1 MSLNK
6 VLNRPMFRK
15 EALKKGVLKTINANT
30 GIMVGQPTGS
40 PTPKVIPGQGV
51 FSPINTQRFGPP
63 KPTRMQ
69 NFMRNPIVRF
79 GKGIANL
86 PAAGGYIAGEKV
98 AQGLGIE
105 DPVGQMV
112 FGLGGSYAG
121 VRALPALASIGFL
134 PSAVIGATAYGL
146 KNRVDAGIAER
157 KRINAMSPEERK
169 AFEIENR
176 NKAFSYMGEGVSDAD
191 LFGKFVPKGPK
202 EFETKKS
209 AAPKEGPGSGRNFEN
224 RAKVLKAEGD
234 ELLQNANEEDVANL
248 TDIQSKSLGNVG
260 PVPPGEEGVTP
271 TVTEKETV
279 KTDTDEKKGKDDLGD
294 DIVGVDNKDLKTA
307 DGEAVTNGLIIRAR
321 EISKELR
328 AGQSSQAKLVF
339 LANLAA
345 GLMSGTTS
353 RRGIGGAMEVF
364 GRALGPAVNNYATL
378 KLKENELENNF
389 MQSALEIASDE
400 IERKNQVYDPPE
412 GTAGVVQILQNGRPV
427 NLTGIRLKD
436 GTVRAAI
443 PGQTE
448 NGRNVYTTL
457 APGSYVRFES
467 SDKLAKPQID
477 LLRELDAK
485 YRAYA
490 LGQKTIKI
498 LEDFQARGE
507 TGAGPIGRFN
517 LFKQRFGSAFKDVL
531 GRDIYDDMESAQRR
545 LEKEKNK
552 AISDLMVSED
562 ISREKAEKLLQS
574 QLGDAADQD
583 RIMKLIKDATGEED
597 KQKLSQLAINETVM
611 VYALANSLKSK
622 DRLTEKDIKMAKQ
635 LVNIFPLLR
644 GQADVIRDLR
654 SVNNTILG
662 DIDSLQ
668 SNWVNGLLGETAT
681 INLYRRQYGFAE
693 GTDND
698 LPPELAD
705 IYQGK
710 TDEDIAGSITLN

>member
-15 EALKKGVLKTINANT
+15 EALRKGVLKTINANT
-30 GIMVGQPTGS
+30 GIMVGQPTTPP
-40 PTPKVIPGQGV
+40 PTPAVVPGQGV
-51 FSPINTQRFGPP
+51 YSRVNTQRFGPP

-69 NFMRNPIVRF
+69 NLARNPFVRTMF
-79 GKGIANL
+79 NI
-86 PAAGGYIAGEKV
+86 PFAGGYYGGEKI
-98 AQGLGIE
+98 AEGLGIKN
-105 DPVGQMV
+105 PLLQMP
-112 FGLGGSYAG
+112 FGMAGGYAATK
-121 VRALPALASIGFL
+121 ALPTLAAA
-134 PSAVIGATAYGL
+134 P
-146 KNRVDAGIAER
+146 AGISAALMAGPAYLMFAGGKEKER
-157 KRINAMSPEERK
+157 IAKMSPEEREAHFRK
-169 AFEIENR
+169 SQQFGS
-176 NKAFSYMGEGVSDAD
+176 SYLDDEQFNQQ
-191 LFGKFVPKGPK
+191 FGKFVPKPP
-202 EFETKKS
+202 EPIETKKS
-209 AAPKEGPGSGRNFEN
+209 AAPKDGPGSGRDFFQN
-224 RAKVLKAEGD
+224 RAKELKAEGD

-248 TDIQSKSLGNVG
+248 SDIQSKSLGNIG
-260 PVPPGEEGVTP
+260 PVPPGEEPVTP

-279 KTDTDEKKGKDDLGD
+279 KTDTDEKKGKGKDDLGD
-294 DIVGVDNKDLKTA
+294 DIVGVDNKDFKTA
-307 DGEAVTNGLIIRAR
+307 DGEAVTNGLINRAR
-321 EISKELR
+321 EISKQLR
-328 AGQSSQAKLVF
+328 AGQSSQANLVF
-339 LANLAA
+339 LANLAS
-345 GLMSGTTS
+345 GLLSGTTT
-353 RRGIGGAMEVF
+353 RRGVGGAMEVF
-364 GRALGPAVNNYATL
+364 GRALGPAVNNYVTL

-400 IERKNQVYDPPE
+400 IERKNQVYEAPE
-412 GTAGVVQILQNGRPV
+412 GTPGVVQILQNGRPV
-427 NLTGIRLKD
+427 NLTALRLKD

-443 PGQTE
+443 PGETDG
-448 NGRNVYTTL
+448 GRNVYTTL
-457 APGSYVRFES
+457 APGSYVRFAS
-467 SDKLAKPQID
+467 SDKLAKPQAD

-490 LGQKTIKI
+490 LGQKTIGI

-574 QLGDAADQD
+574 QLGDAADQNK
-583 RIMKLIKDATGEED
+583 IMKLIKDATGEED

-668 SNWVNGLLGETAT
+668 SNWVNGLLGETST
-681 INLYRRQYGFAE
+681 INIYRRQYGFKE
-693 GTDND
+693 GGDNQ

-705 IYQGK
+705 IYQNK
-710 TDEDIAGSITLN
+710 SNADIAGSVTLD

>member
-15 EALKKGVLKTINANT
+15 EALRKGVLKTINANT
-30 GIMVGQPTGS
+30 GIMVGQPTTGAPVPAIRKP
-40 PTPKVIPGQGV
+40 PTFMERMSVSGPARMGRNLIRQGVQIPGVLGYY
-51 FSPINTQRFGPP
+51 
-63 KPTRMQ
+63 
-69 NFMRNPIVRF
+69 
-79 GKGIANL
+79 
-86 PAAGGYIAGEKV
+86 AGDKV

-105 DPVGQMV
+105 SPVGRTA
-112 FGLGGSYAG
+112 FGLGGGIAAT
-121 VRALPALASIGFL
+121 RALPALAGIGIM
-134 PSAVIGATAYGL
+134 PSLVGLGAIAGVQ
-146 KNRVDAGIAER
+146 NRVKAGIELR
-157 KRINAMSPEERK
+157 KKINAMSPEERK
-169 AFEIENR
+169 AFEIEQR
-176 NKAFSYMGEGVSDAD
+176 NSAFDYMNVSDEE

-209 AAPKEGPGSGRNFEN
+209 AAPKTGPGSGRDFFQN
-224 RAKVLKAEGD
+224 RAKELKAEGD
-234 ELLQNANEEDVANL
+234 ELLQNANADDVASL
-248 TDIQSKSLGNVG
+248 ADIQSKSLGNIG

-279 KTDTDEKKGKDDLGD
+279 PTDTEKGKGKDDLSD
-294 DIVGVDNKDLKTA
+294 DITGVDNKEFKTP
-307 DGEAVTNGLIIRAR
+307 DGEDITNNLISRAR
-321 EISKELR
+321 EITKEMR
-328 AGQSSQAKLVF
+328 AGQSSQAKLVL
-339 LANLAA
+339 LANLAS

-353 RRGIGGAMEVF
+353 RRGIGGAIEVF

-400 IERKNQVYDPPE
+400 IDRKNQVYESPE
-412 GTAGVVQILQNGRPV
+412 GTPGVVQILQNGRAV
-427 NLTGIRLKD
+427 NLTALRLKD

-443 PGQTE
+443 PGASE

-457 APGSYVRFES
+457 TPGSYVRFAS
-467 SDKLAKPQID
+467 SDKLAKPQVD

-490 LGQKTIKI
+490 LGQKTIRI
-498 LEDFQARGE
+498 IEDFKAEGK

-531 GRDIYDDMESAQRR
+531 GRDVYDDMESAQRR

-562 ISREKAEKLLQS
+562 LSREKAEELLQS
-574 QLGDAADQD
+574 QLGGAADQSK
-583 RIMKLIKDATGEED
+583 IMKLIKDATGEED

-644 GQADVIRDLR
+644 GQDDVIRDLR

-668 SNWVNGLLGETAT
+668 SNWTNSLLGETAT

-693 GTDND
+693 ATDNN

-710 TDEDIAGSITLN
+710 TDKDLAGSITLN

>member
-6 VLNRPMFRK
+6 ILNRPLFRK
-15 EALKKGVLKTINANT
+15 EALRKGALKTINANT
-30 GIMVGQPTGS
+30 GIMVGSPYTPP
-40 PTPKVIPGQGV
+40 PTPAVVPGQGV
-51 FSPINTQRFGPP
+51 YSRVNTQRFGPP

-69 NFMRNPIVRF
+69 NLMRNPIVRF
-79 GKGIANL
+79 GKSIFNI
-86 PAAGGYIAGEKV
+86 PAAGGYIAGDKV
-98 AQGLGIE
+98 GQALGIGE
-105 DPVGQMV
+105 LGRIP
-112 FGLGGSYAG
+112 FGLAGGYAATKALPTLAAAPAGISAALLAGPAYLMYAG
-121 VRALPALASIGFL
+121 GKEKER
-134 PSAVIGATAYGL
+134 
-146 KNRVDAGIAER
+146 IA
-157 KRINAMSPEERK
+157 KMSPKEREAHRRK
-169 AFEIENR
+169 SMQFGT
-176 NKAFSYMGEGVSDAD
+176 SYLDDEQFNQQ
-191 LFGKFVPKGPK
+191 FGKFVPKPP
-202 EFETKKS
+202 EPIETKKS
-209 AAPKEGPGSGRNFEN
+209 AAPKDGPGSGRDFFQN
-224 RAKVLKAEGD
+224 RAKELKAEGD

-248 TDIQSKSLGNVG
+248 SDIQSKSLGNIG
-260 PVPPGEEGVTP
+260 PVPPGEEPVTP

-279 KTDTDEKKGKDDLGD
+279 KTDTDEKKGKGKDDLGD
-294 DIVGVDNKDLKTA
+294 DIVGVDNKDFKTA
-307 DGEAVTNGLIIRAR
+307 DGEAVTNGLINRAR
-321 EISKELR
+321 EISKQLR
-328 AGQSSQAKLVF
+328 AGQSSQANLVF
-339 LANLAA
+339 LANLAS
-345 GLMSGTTS
+345 GLLSGTTT
-353 RRGIGGAMEVF
+353 RRGVGGAMEVF
-364 GRALGPAVNNYATL
+364 GRALGPAVNNYVTL

-400 IERKNQVYDPPE
+400 IERKNQVYEAPE
-412 GTAGVVQILQNGRPV
+412 GTPGVVQILQNGRPV
-427 NLTGIRLKD
+427 NLTALRLKD

-443 PGQTE
+443 PGETDR
-448 NGRNVYTTL
+448 GRNVYTTL
-457 APGSYVRFES
+457 APGSYVRFAS
-467 SDKLAKPQID
+467 SDKLAKPQAD

-490 LGQKTIKI
+490 LGQKTIGI

-574 QLGDAADQD
+574 QLGDAADQNK
-583 RIMKLIKDATGEED
+583 IMKLIKDATGEED

-668 SNWVNGLLGETAT
+668 SNWVNGLLGETST
-681 INLYRRQYGFAE
+681 INIYRRQYGFKE
-693 GTDND
+693 GGDNQ

-705 IYQGK
+705 IYQNK
-710 TDEDIAGSITLN
+710 SDADIAGSVTLD

>member
-15 EALKKGVLKTINANT
+15 EALRKGVLKTINANT
-30 GIMVGQPTGS
+30 GIMVGQPTTGAPVPAIRKP
-40 PTPKVIPGQGV
+40 PTFMERMSVSGPARMGRNLIRTGVQIPGVLGYY
-51 FSPINTQRFGPP
+51 
-63 KPTRMQ
+63 
-69 NFMRNPIVRF
+69 
-79 GKGIANL
+79 
-86 PAAGGYIAGEKV
+86 AGDKV

-105 DPVGQMV
+105 SPVGRTA
-112 FGLGGSYAG
+112 FGLGGGIAAT
-121 VRALPALASIGFL
+121 RALPALAGIGIM
-134 PSAVIGATAYGL
+134 PSLVGLGAIAGVQ
-146 KNRVDAGIAER
+146 NRVKAGIELR
-157 KRINAMSPEERK
+157 KKINAMSPEERK
-169 AFEIENR
+169 AFEIEQR
-176 NKAFSYMGEGVSDAD
+176 NSAFDYMNVSDEE

-209 AAPKEGPGSGRNFEN
+209 AAPKTGPGSGRDFFQN
-224 RAKVLKAEGD
+224 RAKELKAEGD
-234 ELLQNANEEDVANL
+234 ELLQNANADDVASL
-248 TDIQSKSLGNVG
+248 ADIQSKSLGNIG

-279 KTDTDEKKGKDDLGD
+279 PTDTEKGKGKDDLSD
-294 DIVGVDNKDLKTA
+294 DITGVDNKEFKTP
-307 DGEAVTNGLIIRAR
+307 DGEDITNNLIGRAR
-321 EISKELR
+321 EITKEMR
-328 AGQSSQAKLVF
+328 AGQSSQAKLVL
-339 LANLAA
+339 LANLAS

-353 RRGIGGAMEVF
+353 RRGIGGAIEVF

-400 IERKNQVYDPPE
+400 IDRKNQVYESPE
-412 GTAGVVQILQNGRPV
+412 GTPGVVQILQNGRAV
-427 NLTGIRLKD
+427 NLTALRLKD

-443 PGQTE
+443 PGASE

-457 APGSYVRFES
+457 TPGSYVRFAS
-467 SDKLAKPQID
+467 SDKLAKPQVD

-490 LGQKTIKI
+490 LGQKTIRI
-498 LEDFQARGE
+498 IEDFKAEGK

-531 GRDIYDDMESAQRR
+531 GRDVYDDMESAQRR

-562 ISREKAEKLLQS
+562 LSREKAEELLQS
-574 QLGDAADQD
+574 QLGGAADQSK
-583 RIMKLIKDATGEED
+583 IMKLIKDATGEED

-644 GQADVIRDLR
+644 GQDDVIRDLR

-668 SNWVNGLLGETAT
+668 SNWTNSLLGETAT

-693 GTDND
+693 ATDNN

-710 TDEDIAGSITLN
+710 TDKDLAGSITLN

>member
-1 MSLNK
+1 
-6 VLNRPMFRK
+6 MFRK
-15 EALKKGVLKTINANT
+15 EALRKGVLKTINANT
-30 GIMVGQPTGS
+30 GIMVGQPTTGAPVPAIRKP
-40 PTPKVIPGQGV
+40 PTFMERMSVSGPARMGRNLIRTGVQIPGVLGYY
-51 FSPINTQRFGPP
+51 
-63 KPTRMQ
+63 
-69 NFMRNPIVRF
+69 
-79 GKGIANL
+79 
-86 PAAGGYIAGEKV
+86 AGDKV

-105 DPVGQMV
+105 SPVGRTA
-112 FGLGGSYAG
+112 FGLGGGIAAT
-121 VRALPALASIGFL
+121 RALPALAGIGIM
-134 PSAVIGATAYGL
+134 PSLVGLGAIAGVQ
-146 KNRVDAGIAER
+146 NRVKAGIELR
-157 KRINAMSPEERK
+157 KKINAMSPEERK
-169 AFEIENR
+169 AFEIEQR
-176 NKAFSYMGEGVSDAD
+176 NSAFDYMNVSDEE

-209 AAPKEGPGSGRNFEN
+209 AAPKTGPGSGRDFFQN
-224 RAKVLKAEGD
+224 RAKELKAEGD
-234 ELLQNANEEDVANL
+234 ELLQNANADDVASL
-248 TDIQSKSLGNVG
+248 ADIQSKSLGNIG

-279 KTDTDEKKGKDDLGD
+279 PTDTEKGKGKDDLSD
-294 DIVGVDNKDLKTA
+294 DITGVDNKEFKTP
-307 DGEAVTNGLIIRAR
+307 DGEDITNNLIGRAR
-321 EISKELR
+321 EITKEMR
-328 AGQSSQAKLVF
+328 AGQSSQAKLVL
-339 LANLAA
+339 LANLAS

-353 RRGIGGAMEVF
+353 RRGIGGAIEVF

-400 IERKNQVYDPPE
+400 IDRKNQVYESPE
-412 GTAGVVQILQNGRPV
+412 GTPGVVQILQNGRAV
-427 NLTGIRLKD
+427 NLTALRLKD

-443 PGQTE
+443 PGASE

-457 APGSYVRFES
+457 TPGSYVRFAS
-467 SDKLAKPQID
+467 SDKLAKPQVD

-490 LGQKTIKI
+490 LGQKTIRI
-498 LEDFQARGE
+498 IEDFKAEGK

-531 GRDIYDDMESAQRR
+531 GRDVYDDMESAQRR

-562 ISREKAEKLLQS
+562 LSREKAEELLQS
-574 QLGDAADQD
+574 QLGGAADQSK
-583 RIMKLIKDATGEED
+583 IMKLIKDATGEED

-644 GQADVIRDLR
+644 GQDDVIRDLR

-668 SNWVNGLLGETAT
+668 SNWTNSLLGETAT

-693 GTDND
+693 ATDNN

-710 TDEDIAGSITLN
+710 TDKDLAGSITLN

>member
-353 RRGIGGAMEVF
+353 RRGIGGAVEVF

-400 IERKNQVYDPPE
+400 IDRKNQVYESPE
-412 GTAGVVQILQNGRPV
+412 GTPGVVQVLQNGRAV
-427 NLTGIRLKD
+427 NLTAIRLKD

-443 PGQTE
+443 PGASE

-457 APGSYVRFES
+457 TPGSYVRFAA
-467 SDKLAKPQID
+467 SDKLAKPQVD

-490 LGQKTIKI
+490 LGQKTIRI
-498 LEDFQARGE
+498 IEDFKAEGK

-531 GRDIYDDMESAQRR
+531 GRDVYDDMESAQRR

-552 AISDLMVSED
+552 AISDLMTSEGLD
-562 ISREKAEKLLQS
+562 REGAEKLLQS
-574 QLGDAADQD
+574 QLGGAADQSK
-583 RIMKLIKDATGEED
+583 IMKLIKDATGEED

-644 GQADVIRDLR
+644 GQDDVIRDLR

-668 SNWVNGLLGETAT
+668 SNWTNSLLGETAT

-693 GTDND
+693 ATDNN

-710 TDEDIAGSITLN
+710 TNEDLAESITLD

>member
-15 EALKKGVLKTINANT
+15 EALRRGVLKTINANT
-30 GIMVGQPTGS
+30 GVMVGQPYTGAPVPALRKP
-40 PTPKVIPGQGV
+40 PTFMERMSVSGPSKFAKGIFSIPGIGGYYAGDKVGQALGIESEV
-51 FSPINTQRFGPP
+51 GRMPFG
-63 KPTRMQ
+63 
-69 NFMRNPIVRF
+69 
-79 GKGIANL
+79 L
-86 PAAGGYIAGEKV
+86 AGGYLATK
-98 AQGLGIE
+98 A
-105 DPVGQMV
+105 M
-112 FGLGGSYAG
+112 
-121 VRALPALASIGFL
+121 PALASAPAL
-134 PSAVIGATAYGL
+134 TSAALLAGPAYLGY
-146 KNRVDAGIAER
+146 AGKKEYD
-157 KRINAMSPEERK
+157 RIQKMSPKERASHMAK
-169 AFEIENR
+169 AQQF
-176 NKAFSYMGEGVSDAD
+176 GLEGYLTDED
-191 LFGKFVPKGPK
+191 FNTQFGKVRPKTIEEKVATDRKIIKGK
-202 EFETKKS
+202 
-209 AAPKEGPGSGRNFEN
+209 PGSGRPSFNQSKTL
-224 RAKVLKAEGD
+224 RAEGD

-248 TDIQSKSLGNVG
+248 NEIQSKSLGNIG
-260 PVPPGEEGVTP
+260 PVPPGEEGATP

-279 KTDTDEKKGKDDLGD
+279 TTDTEKGKGKDDLSD
-294 DIVGVDNKDLKTA
+294 AITGVDNKDFKTP
-307 DGEAVTNGLIIRAR
+307 DGEDITNNLIGRAR

-328 AGQSSQAKLVF
+328 AGQSSQASLVF
-339 LANLAA
+339 LANLAS
-345 GLMSGTTS
+345 GLLSGTTT
-353 RRGIGGAMEVF
+353 RRGLGGALEVF

-412 GTAGVVQILQNGRPV
+412 GTAGVVQILQNGSPV
-427 NLTGIRLKD
+427 NLTAIRLKD

-498 LEDFQARGE
+498 LEDFRAEGK

-531 GRDIYDDMESAQRR
+531 GRDVYDDMESAQRR

-562 ISREKAEKLLQS
+562 LSREKAEELLQS
-574 QLGDAADQD
+574 QLGGAADQSK
-583 RIMKLIKDATGEED
+583 IMKLIKDATGEED

>member
-15 EALKKGVLKTINANT
+15 EALRKGVLKTINANT
-30 GIMVGQPTGS
+30 GIMVGQPTTGAPVPAIRKP
-40 PTPKVIPGQGV
+40 PTFMERMSVSGPARMGRNLIRTGVQIPGVLGYY
-51 FSPINTQRFGPP
+51 
-63 KPTRMQ
+63 
-69 NFMRNPIVRF
+69 
-79 GKGIANL
+79 
-86 PAAGGYIAGEKV
+86 AGDKV

-105 DPVGQMV
+105 SPVGRTA
-112 FGLGGSYAG
+112 FGLGGGIAAT
-121 VRALPALASIGFL
+121 RALPALAGIGIM
-134 PSAVIGATAYGL
+134 PSLVGLGAIAGVQ
-146 KNRVDAGIAER
+146 NRVKAGIELR
-157 KRINAMSPEERK
+157 KKINAMSPEERK
-169 AFEIENR
+169 AFEIEQR
-176 NKAFSYMGEGVSDAD
+176 NSAFDYMNVSDEE

-209 AAPKEGPGSGRNFEN
+209 AAPKTGPGSGRDFFQN
-224 RAKVLKAEGD
+224 RAKELKAEGD
-234 ELLQNANEEDVANL
+234 ELLQNANADDVASL
-248 TDIQSKSLGNVG
+248 ADIQSKSLGNIG

-279 KTDTDEKKGKDDLGD
+279 PTDTEKGKGKDDLSD
-294 DIVGVDNKDLKTA
+294 DITGVDNKDFKTP
-307 DGEAVTNGLIIRAR
+307 DGEDITNNLIGRAR
-321 EISKELR
+321 EITKEMR
-328 AGQSSQAKLVF
+328 AGQSSQAKLVL
-339 LANLAA
+339 LANLAS

-400 IERKNQVYDPPE
+400 IDRKNQVYESPE
-412 GTAGVVQILQNGRPV
+412 GTPGVVQILQNGRAV
-427 NLTGIRLKD
+427 NLTALRLKD

-443 PGQTE
+443 PGASE

-457 APGSYVRFES
+457 TPGSYVRFAS
-467 SDKLAKPQID
+467 SDKLAKPQVD

-490 LGQKTIKI
+490 LGQKTIRI
-498 LEDFQARGE
+498 IEDFKAEGK

-531 GRDIYDDMESAQRR
+531 GRDVYDDMESAQRR

-562 ISREKAEKLLQS
+562 LSREKAEELLQS
-574 QLGDAADQD
+574 QLGGAADQSK
-583 RIMKLIKDATGEED
+583 IMKLIKDATGEED

-644 GQADVIRDLR
+644 GQDDVIRDLR

-668 SNWVNGLLGETAT
+668 SNWTNSLLGETAT

-693 GTDND
+693 ATDNN

-710 TDEDIAGSITLN
+710 TDKDLAGSITLN

>member
-1 MSLNK
+1 
-6 VLNRPMFRK
+6 MFRK
-15 EALKKGVLKTINANT
+15 EALRKGVLKTINANT
-30 GIMVGQPTGS
+30 GIMVGQPTTGAPVPAIRKP
-40 PTPKVIPGQGV
+40 PTFMERMSVSGPARMGRNLIRQGVQIPGVLGYY
-51 FSPINTQRFGPP
+51 
-63 KPTRMQ
+63 
-69 NFMRNPIVRF
+69 
-79 GKGIANL
+79 
-86 PAAGGYIAGEKV
+86 AGDKV

-105 DPVGQMV
+105 SPVGRTA
-112 FGLGGSYAG
+112 FGLGGGIAAT
-121 VRALPALASIGFL
+121 RALPALAGIGIM
-134 PSAVIGATAYGL
+134 PSLVGLGAIAGVQ
-146 KNRVDAGIAER
+146 NRVKAGIELR
-157 KRINAMSPEERK
+157 KKINAMSPEERK
-169 AFEIENR
+169 AFEIEQR
-176 NKAFSYMGEGVSDAD
+176 NSAFDYMNVSDEE

-209 AAPKEGPGSGRNFEN
+209 AAPKTGPGSGRDFFQN
-224 RAKVLKAEGD
+224 RAKELKAEGD
-234 ELLQNANEEDVANL
+234 ELLQNANADDVASL
-248 TDIQSKSLGNVG
+248 ADIQSKSLGNIG

-279 KTDTDEKKGKDDLGD
+279 PTDTEKGKGKDDLSD
-294 DIVGVDNKDLKTA
+294 DITGVDNKEFKTP
-307 DGEAVTNGLIIRAR
+307 DGEDITNNLISRAR
-321 EISKELR
+321 EITKEMR
-328 AGQSSQAKLVF
+328 AGQSSQAKLVL
-339 LANLAA
+339 LANLAS

-353 RRGIGGAMEVF
+353 RRGIGGAIEVF

-400 IERKNQVYDPPE
+400 IDRKNQVYESPE
-412 GTAGVVQILQNGRPV
+412 GTPGVVQILQNGRAV
-427 NLTGIRLKD
+427 NLTALRLKD

-443 PGQTE
+443 PGASE

-457 APGSYVRFES
+457 TPGSYVRFAS
-467 SDKLAKPQID
+467 SDKLAKPQVD

-490 LGQKTIKI
+490 LGQKTIRI
-498 LEDFQARGE
+498 IEDFKAEGK

-531 GRDIYDDMESAQRR
+531 GRDVYDDMESAQRR

-562 ISREKAEKLLQS
+562 LSREKAEELLQS
-574 QLGDAADQD
+574 QLGGAADQSK
-583 RIMKLIKDATGEED
+583 IMKLIKDATGEED

-644 GQADVIRDLR
+644 GQDDVIRDLR

-668 SNWVNGLLGETAT
+668 SNWTNSLLGETAT

-693 GTDND
+693 ATDNN

-710 TDEDIAGSITLN
+710 TDKDLAGSITLN

>member
-15 EALKKGVLKTINANT
+15 EALRRGVLKTINANT
-30 GIMVGQPTGS
+30 GVMVGQPYTGAPVPALRKP
-40 PTPKVIPGQGV
+40 PTFMERMSVSGPSKFAKGIFSIPGIGGYYAGDKVGQALGIESEV
-51 FSPINTQRFGPP
+51 GRMPFG
-63 KPTRMQ
+63 
-69 NFMRNPIVRF
+69 
-79 GKGIANL
+79 L
-86 PAAGGYIAGEKV
+86 AGGYLATK
-98 AQGLGIE
+98 A
-105 DPVGQMV
+105 M
-112 FGLGGSYAG
+112 
-121 VRALPALASIGFL
+121 PALASAPAL
-134 PSAVIGATAYGL
+134 TSAALLAGPAYLGY
-146 KNRVDAGIAER
+146 AGKKEYD
-157 KRINAMSPEERK
+157 RIQKMSPKERASHMAK
-169 AFEIENR
+169 AQQF
-176 NKAFSYMGEGVSDAD
+176 GLEGYLTDED
-191 LFGKFVPKGPK
+191 FNTQFGKVRPKTIEEKVATDRKIIKGK
-202 EFETKKS
+202 
-209 AAPKEGPGSGRNFEN
+209 PGSGRPSFNQSKTL
-224 RAKVLKAEGD
+224 RAEGD

-248 TDIQSKSLGNVG
+248 NEIQSKSLGNIG
-260 PVPPGEEGVTP
+260 PVPPGEEGATP

-279 KTDTDEKKGKDDLGD
+279 TTDTEKGKGKDDLSD
-294 DIVGVDNKDLKTA
+294 AITGVDNKDFKTP
-307 DGEAVTNGLIIRAR
+307 DGEDITNNLIGRAR

-328 AGQSSQAKLVF
+328 AGQSSQASLVF
-339 LANLAA
+339 LANLAS
-345 GLMSGTTS
+345 GLLSGTTT
-353 RRGIGGAMEVF
+353 RRGLGGALEVF

-400 IERKNQVYDPPE
+400 IERKNQVYEAPE
-412 GTAGVVQILQNGRPV
+412 GTPGVVQILQNGRAV
-427 NLTGIRLKD
+427 NLTALRLKD

-443 PGQTE
+443 PGASE

-457 APGSYVRFES
+457 TPGSYVRFAS
-467 SDKLAKPQID
+467 SDKLAKPQVD

-490 LGQKTIKI
+490 LGQKTIRI
-498 LEDFQARGE
+498 IEDFKAEGK

-531 GRDIYDDMESAQRR
+531 GRDVYDDMESAQRR

-552 AISDLMVSED
+552 AISDLMTSEGLD
-562 ISREKAEKLLQS
+562 RKGAEELLQS
-574 QLGDAADQD
+574 QLGGAADQSK
-583 RIMKLIKDATGEED
+583 IMKLIKDATGEED

-644 GQADVIRDLR
+644 GQDDVIRDLR

-668 SNWVNGLLGETAT
+668 SNWTNSLLGETAT

-693 GTDND
+693 ATDNN
-698 LPPELAD
+698 LPPELAN
-705 IYQGK
+705 IYEGK
-710 TDEDIAGSITLN
+710 TDEDLAGSITLD

>member
-1 MSLNK
+1 
-6 VLNRPMFRK
+6 MFRK
-15 EALKKGVLKTINANT
+15 EALRKGVLKTINANT
-30 GIMVGQPTGS
+30 GIMVGQPTTGAPVPAIRKP
-40 PTPKVIPGQGV
+40 PTFMERMSVSGPARMGRNLIRQGVQIPGVLGYY
-51 FSPINTQRFGPP
+51 
-63 KPTRMQ
+63 
-69 NFMRNPIVRF
+69 
-79 GKGIANL
+79 
-86 PAAGGYIAGEKV
+86 AGDKV

-105 DPVGQMV
+105 SPVGRTA
-112 FGLGGSYAG
+112 FGLGGGIAAT
-121 VRALPALASIGFL
+121 RALPALAGIGIM
-134 PSAVIGATAYGL
+134 PSLVGLGAIAGVQ
-146 KNRVDAGIAER
+146 NRVKAGIELR
-157 KRINAMSPEERK
+157 KKINAMSPEERK
-169 AFEIENR
+169 AFEIEQR
-176 NKAFSYMGEGVSDAD
+176 NSAFDYMNVSDEE

-209 AAPKEGPGSGRNFEN
+209 AAPKTGPGSGRDFFQN
-224 RAKVLKAEGD
+224 RAKELKAEGD
-234 ELLQNANEEDVANL
+234 ELLQNANADDVASL
-248 TDIQSKSLGNVG
+248 ADIQSKSLGNIG

-279 KTDTDEKKGKDDLGD
+279 PTDTEKGKGKDDLSD
-294 DIVGVDNKDLKTA
+294 DITGVDNKEFKTP
-307 DGEAVTNGLIIRAR
+307 DGEDITNNLIGRAR
-321 EISKELR
+321 EITKEMR
-328 AGQSSQAKLVF
+328 AGQSSQAKLVL
-339 LANLAA
+339 LANLAS

-353 RRGIGGAMEVF
+353 RRGIGGAIEVF

-400 IERKNQVYDPPE
+400 IDRKNQVYESPE
-412 GTAGVVQILQNGRPV
+412 GTPGVVQILQNGRAV
-427 NLTGIRLKD
+427 NLTALRLKD

-443 PGQTE
+443 PGASE

-457 APGSYVRFES
+457 TPGSYVRFAS
-467 SDKLAKPQID
+467 SDKLAKPQVD

-490 LGQKTIKI
+490 LGQKTIRI
-498 LEDFQARGE
+498 IEDFKAEGK

-531 GRDIYDDMESAQRR
+531 GRDVYDDMESAQRR

-562 ISREKAEKLLQS
+562 LSREKAEELLQS
-574 QLGDAADQD
+574 QLGGAADQSK
-583 RIMKLIKDATGEED
+583 IMKLIKDATGEED

-644 GQADVIRDLR
+644 GQDDVIRDLR

-668 SNWVNGLLGETAT
+668 SNWTNSLLGETAT

-693 GTDND
+693 ATDNN

-710 TDEDIAGSITLN
+710 TDKDLAGSITLN

>member
-1 MSLNK
+1 
-6 VLNRPMFRK
+6 MFRK
-15 EALKKGVLKTINANT
+15 EALRKGVLKTINANT
-30 GIMVGQPTGS
+30 GVMVGQSYNPLGSS
-40 PTPKVIPGQGV
+40 PTPVVVPGQGV
-51 FSPINTQRFGPP
+51 YSRVNTQRFGPP

-79 GKGIANL
+79 GRGIANL

-105 DPVGQMV
+105 DPVGQTV

-121 VRALPALASIGFL
+121 VRALPALASLGL
-134 PSAVIGATAYGL
+134 VPSAVIGATAYGL

-157 KRINAMSPEERK
+157 KRINAMSPKERADFERQNRLK
-169 AFEIENR
+169 ATD
-176 NKAFSYMGEGVSDAD
+176 YMSEGVTDEE

-202 EFETKKS
+202 EFETRKS
-209 AAPKEGPGSGRNFEN
+209 AAPKDGPGSGRDFFQN
-224 RAKVLKAEGD
+224 RAKELKAEGD
-234 ELLQNANEEDVANL
+234 ELLQNANADDVASL
-248 TDIQSKSLGNVG
+248 AEIQSKSLGNIG
-260 PVPPGEEGVTP
+260 PVPPGEEGATP

-279 KTDTDEKKGKDDLGD
+279 TTDTEKGKGKGKDDLSD
-294 DIVGVDNKDLKTA
+294 AITGVDNKDLKTS
-307 DGEAVTNGLIIRAR
+307 DGEDITNNLIGRAR

-353 RRGIGGAMEVF
+353 RRGIGGAVEVF

-400 IERKNQVYDPPE
+400 MERKNQVYEAPE
-412 GTAGVVQILQNGRPV
+412 GTPGVVQILQNGTPV
-427 NLTGIRLKD
+427 NLTALRLKD

-443 PGQTE
+443 PGQTDG
-448 NGRNVYTTL
+448 GRNVYTTL
-457 APGSYVRFES
+457 APGSYVRFAS
-467 SDKLAKPQID
+467 SDKLAKPQAD

-490 LGQKTIKI
+490 LGKKTEGI
-498 LEDFQARGE
+498 LEEFQREGK

-531 GRDIYDDMESAQRR
+531 GRDVYDDMESAQRR

-574 QLGDAADQD
+574 QLGDAADQNK
-583 RIMKLIKDATGEED
+583 IIKLIKDATGEED

-635 LVNIFPLLR
+635 LVNIFPLFR

-668 SNWVNGLLGETAT
+668 NNWVNGLLGETST
-681 INLYRRQYGFAE
+681 INIYRRQYGLVE
-693 GTDND
+693 GTKNQV
-698 LPPELAD
+698 PPELAD
-705 IYQGK
+705 IYQGQ
-710 TDEDIAGSITLN
+710 TDEDIADKIKLN

>member
-15 EALKKGVLKTINANT
+15 EALRKGVLKTINANV
-30 GIMVGQPTGS
+30 GIMVGQPI
-40 PTPKVIPGQGV
+40 TPPSTPAVVPGQGV
-51 FSPINTQRFGPP
+51 YSRVNTQRFGPP

-69 NFMRNPIVRF
+69 NLARNPIVRF
-79 GKGIANL
+79 GKSIFNI
-86 PAAGGYIAGEKV
+86 PAAGGYIAGDKV
-98 AQGLGIE
+98 GQALGIGE
-105 DPVGQMV
+105 LGRIP
-112 FGLGGSYAG
+112 FGLAGSYAATKALPG
-121 VRALPALASIGFL
+121 LAALPAAT
-134 PSAVIGATAYGL
+134 SAALMAGPAYLTIAGA
-146 KNRVDAGIAER
+146 KERERIA
-157 KRINAMSPEERK
+157 KMSPEERAAHTAK
-169 AFEIENR
+169 VREFG
-176 NKAFSYMGEGVSDAD
+176 SEGYLNDEQFNQQ
-191 LFGKFVPKGPK
+191 FGKFVPKGPK

-209 AAPKEGPGSGRNFEN
+209 AAPKDGPGSGRDFFQN
-224 RAKVLKAEGD
+224 RAKELKAEGD
-234 ELLQNANEEDVANL
+234 ELLQNANADDVASL
-248 TDIQSKSLGNVG
+248 TEIQSQSLGNIG
-260 PVPPGEEGVTP
+260 PVPPGDEGATP
-271 TVTEKETV
+271 TTTEKETV
-279 KTDTDEKKGKDDLGD
+279 TTDTEKGKGKDDLSD
-294 DIVGVDNKDLKTA
+294 AITGVDNKDFKTP
-307 DGEAVTNGLIIRAR
+307 DGEDITNNLIGRAR

-328 AGQSSQAKLVF
+328 AGQSSQAKLVL
-339 LANLAA
+339 LANLAS

-364 GRALGPAVNNYATL
+364 GRALGPAVNNYVTL

-400 IERKNQVYDPPE
+400 MDRKNQVYEAPE
-412 GTAGVVQILQNGRPV
+412 GTPGVVQILQNGTPV
-427 NLTGIRLKD
+427 NLTALRLKD

-443 PGQTE
+443 PGQTDG
-448 NGRNVYTTL
+448 GRNVYTTL
-457 APGSYVRFES
+457 APGSYVRFAS
-467 SDKLAKPQID
+467 SDKLAKPQAD

-490 LGQKTIKI
+490 LGKKTEKI
-498 LEDFQARGE
+498 LEEFQKEGK

-517 LFKQRFGSAFKDVL
+517 LFKQRFGSAFKDIL

-574 QLGDAADQD
+574 QLGGAADQNK
-583 RIMKLIKDATGEED
+583 IMKLIKDATGEED

-668 SNWVNGLLGETAT
+668 NNWVNGLLGETST
-681 INLYRRQYGFAE
+681 INIYRRQYGLIE
-693 GTDND
+693 GTNNQV
-698 LPPELAD
+698 PPELAD
-705 IYQGK
+705 IYQGQ
-710 TDEDIAGSITLN
+710 TDQDIADKIKLN

>member
-1 MSLNK
+1 
-6 VLNRPMFRK
+6 MFRK
-15 EALKKGVLKTINANT
+15 EALRQGVLKTINANT
-30 GIMVGQPTGS
+30 GIMVGQSYGGPTAYN
-40 PTPKVIPGQGV
+40 PRRLPVVIPGQG
-51 FSPINTQRFGPP
+51 TYDTP
-63 KPTRMQ
+63 KPSWGSRMKGFGRKAIGDVKNFPSGAIQDPKGTLKGTRPFGMGGGISRLLGFEGIYSAVDPYVGQYIQNPYGRMAVSSGLSLLGSLNPYIRGAGVAKSVYDIGKLGLGKLSKHTAEYRAKPIGEKTSFTRM
-69 NFMRNPIVRF
+69 
-79 GKGIANL
+79 GDD
-86 PAAGGYIAGEKV
+86 E
-98 AQGLGIE
+98 
-105 DPVGQMV
+105 
-112 FGLGGSYAG
+112 AG
-121 VRALPALASIGFL
+121 VSI
-134 PSAVIGATAYGL
+134 PS
-146 KNRVDAGIAER
+146 
-157 KRINAMSPEERK
+157 
-169 AFEIENR
+169 IEQQ
-176 NKAFSYMGEGVSDAD
+176 GESD
-191 LFGKFVPKGPK
+191 
-202 EFETKKS
+202 KKIIQ
-209 AAPKEGPGSGRNFEN
+209 GRPGSGRPGFQKRVEE
-224 RAKVLKAEGD
+224 LKAEGD

-248 TDIQSKSLGNVG
+248 NDIQSQSLGNIG
-260 PVPPGEEGVTP
+260 PVPPGEEGATP

-279 KTDTDEKKGKDDLGD
+279 TTDTEKGKGKGKDNLSDA
-294 DIVGVDNKDLKTA
+294 ITGVDNKEFKTP
-307 DGEAVTNGLIIRAR
+307 DGKDITNNLIGRAR

-339 LANLAA
+339 LANLAS
-345 GLMSGTTS
+345 GLLSGTTT

-400 IERKNQVYDPPE
+400 MDRKNQVYENPE
-412 GTAGVVQILQNGRPV
+412 GTPGVVQILQNGRAV
-427 NLTGIRLKD
+427 NLTAIRLKD

-443 PGQTE
+443 PGASE

-457 APGSYVRFES
+457 TPGSYVRFAS
-467 SDKLAKPQID
+467 SDKLAKPQVD

-490 LGQKTIKI
+490 LGQNTIRIIENFKK
-498 LEDFQARGE
+498 EGK
-507 TGAGPIGRFN
+507 TGAGPIGKFN

-531 GRDIYDDMESAQRR
+531 GRDVYDDMESAQRR

-552 AISDLMVSED
+552 AISDLMVSENLD
-562 ISREKAEKLLQS
+562 RKGAEELLQS
-574 QLGDAADQD
+574 KLGGAADQSK
-583 RIMKLIKDATGEED
+583 IMKLIKDATGEED

-644 GQADVIRDLR
+644 GQDDVIRDLR

-668 SNWVNGLLGETAT
+668 SNWTNSLLGETAT

-693 GTDND
+693 ATDDN

-710 TDEDIAGSITLN
+710 TDKDIAGSITLN

>member
-15 EALKKGVLKTINANT
+15 EALRKGVLKTINANT
-30 GIMVGQPTGS
+30 GIMVGQPTTGAPVPAIRKP
-40 PTPKVIPGQGV
+40 PTFMERMSVSGPARMGRNLIRTGVQIPGVLGYY
-51 FSPINTQRFGPP
+51 
-63 KPTRMQ
+63 
-69 NFMRNPIVRF
+69 
-79 GKGIANL
+79 
-86 PAAGGYIAGEKV
+86 AGDKV

-105 DPVGQMV
+105 SPVGRTA
-112 FGLGGSYAG
+112 FGLGGGIAAT
-121 VRALPALASIGFL
+121 RALPALAGIGIM
-134 PSAVIGATAYGL
+134 PSLVGLGAIAGVQ
-146 KNRVDAGIAER
+146 NRVKAGIELR
-157 KRINAMSPEERK
+157 KKINAMSPEERK
-169 AFEIENR
+169 AFEIEQR
-176 NKAFSYMGEGVSDAD
+176 NSAFDYMNVSDEE

-209 AAPKEGPGSGRNFEN
+209 AAPKTGPGSGRDFFQN
-224 RAKVLKAEGD
+224 RAKELKAEGD
-234 ELLQNANEEDVANL
+234 ELLQNANADDVASL
-248 TDIQSKSLGNVG
+248 ADIQSKSLGNIG

-279 KTDTDEKKGKDDLGD
+279 PTDTEKGKGKDDLSD
-294 DIVGVDNKDLKTA
+294 DITGVDNKEFKTP
-307 DGEAVTNGLIIRAR
+307 DGEDITNNLIGRAR
-321 EISKELR
+321 EITKEMR
-328 AGQSSQAKLVF
+328 AGQSSQAKLVL
-339 LANLAA
+339 LANLAS

-353 RRGIGGAMEVF
+353 RRGIGGAIEVF

-400 IERKNQVYDPPE
+400 IDRKNQVYESPE
-412 GTAGVVQILQNGRPV
+412 GTPGVVQILQNGRAV
-427 NLTGIRLKD
+427 NLTALRLKD
-436 GTVRAAI
+436 GTVREAI
-443 PGQTE
+443 PGASE

-457 APGSYVRFES
+457 TPGSYVRFAS
-467 SDKLAKPQID
+467 SDKLAKPQVD

-490 LGQKTIKI
+490 LGQKTIRI
-498 LEDFQARGE
+498 IEDFKAEGK

-531 GRDIYDDMESAQRR
+531 GRDVYDDMESAQRR

-562 ISREKAEKLLQS
+562 LSREKAEELLQS
-574 QLGDAADQD
+574 QLGGAADQSK
-583 RIMKLIKDATGEED
+583 IMKLIKDATGEED

-644 GQADVIRDLR
+644 GQDDVIRDLR

-668 SNWVNGLLGETAT
+668 SNWTNSLLGETAT

-693 GTDND
+693 ATDNN

-710 TDEDIAGSITLN
+710 TDKDLAGSITLN

>member
-15 EALKKGVLKTINANT
+15 EALRKGVLKTINANT
-30 GIMVGQPTGS
+30 GIMVGSPYTAAPVPAIRKPPTFMERMS
-40 PTPKVIPGQGV
+40 VSTPAKFAKSIFNIP
-51 FSPINTQRFGPP
+51 F
-63 KPTRMQ
+63 
-69 NFMRNPIVRF
+69 
-79 GKGIANL
+79 
-86 PAAGGYIAGEKV
+86 AGGYYGGEKI
-98 AQGLGIE
+98 AEGLGIKN
-105 DPVGQMV
+105 PLLQMP
-112 FGLGGSYAG
+112 FGMAGGYAASK
-121 VRALPALASIGFL
+121 ALPALAAA
-134 PSAVIGATAYGL
+134 P
-146 KNRVDAGIAER
+146 AGISAALMAGPAYLAYYGSKER
-157 KRINAMSPEERK
+157 ERIAKMSPEERAAHTAK
-169 AFEIENR
+169 VREFG
-176 NKAFSYMGEGVSDAD
+176 SEGYLNDEQFNQQ
-191 LFGKFVPKGPK
+191 FGKFVPKGPK
-202 EFETKKS
+202 EFDTRKS
-209 AAPKEGPGSGRNFEN
+209 AAPKDGPGSGRDFFQN
-224 RAKVLKAEGD
+224 RAKELKAEGD
-234 ELLQNANEEDVANL
+234 ELLQNANADDVASL
-248 TDIQSKSLGNVG
+248 ADIQSKSLGNIG

-279 KTDTDEKKGKDDLGD
+279 PTDTEKGKGKDDLSD
-294 DIVGVDNKDLKTA
+294 AITGVDNKDFKTP
-307 DGEAVTNGLIIRAR
+307 DGEDITNNLIGRAR

-339 LANLAA
+339 LANLAS

-400 IERKNQVYDPPE
+400 MDRKNQVYESPE
-412 GTAGVVQILQNGRPV
+412 GTPGVVQILQNGRAV
-427 NLTGIRLKD
+427 NLTALRLKD

-443 PGQTE
+443 PGASE

-457 APGSYVRFES
+457 TPGSYVRFAS
-467 SDKLAKPQID
+467 SDKLAKPQVD

-490 LGQKTIKI
+490 LGQKTIRI
-498 LEDFQARGE
+498 IEDFKAEGK

-531 GRDIYDDMESAQRR
+531 GRDVYDDMESAQRR

-562 ISREKAEKLLQS
+562 LSREKAEELLQS
-574 QLGDAADQD
+574 QLGGAADQSK
-583 RIMKLIKDATGEED
+583 IMKLIKDATGEED

-644 GQADVIRDLR
+644 GQDDVIRDLR

-668 SNWVNGLLGETAT
+668 SNWTNSLLGETAT

-693 GTDND
+693 ATDNN

-710 TDEDIAGSITLN
+710 TDKDLAGSITLD

>member
-15 EALKKGVLKTINANT
+15 EALRKGVLKTINANT
-30 GIMVGQPTGS
+30 GIMVGQPTTGAPVPAIRKP
-40 PTPKVIPGQGV
+40 PTFMERMSVSGPARMGRNLIRQGVQIPGVLGYY
-51 FSPINTQRFGPP
+51 
-63 KPTRMQ
+63 
-69 NFMRNPIVRF
+69 
-79 GKGIANL
+79 
-86 PAAGGYIAGEKV
+86 AGDKV

-105 DPVGQMV
+105 SPVGRTA
-112 FGLGGSYAG
+112 FGLGGGIAAT
-121 VRALPALASIGFL
+121 RALPALAGIGIM
-134 PSAVIGATAYGL
+134 PSLVGLGAIAGVQ
-146 KNRVDAGIAER
+146 NRVKAGIELR
-157 KRINAMSPEERK
+157 KKINAMSPEERK
-169 AFEIENR
+169 AFEIEQR
-176 NKAFSYMGEGVSDAD
+176 NSAFDYMNVSDEE

-209 AAPKEGPGSGRNFEN
+209 AAPKTGPGSGRDFFQN
-224 RAKVLKAEGD
+224 RAKELKAEGD
-234 ELLQNANEEDVANL
+234 ELLQNANADDVASL
-248 TDIQSKSLGNVG
+248 ADIQSKSLGNIG

-279 KTDTDEKKGKDDLGD
+279 PTDTEKGKGKDDLSD
-294 DIVGVDNKDLKTA
+294 DITGVDNKEFKTP
-307 DGEAVTNGLIIRAR
+307 DGEDITNNLIGRAR
-321 EISKELR
+321 EITKEMR
-328 AGQSSQAKLVF
+328 AGQSSQAKLVL
-339 LANLAA
+339 LANLAS

-353 RRGIGGAMEVF
+353 RRGIGGAIEVF

-400 IERKNQVYDPPE
+400 IDRKNQVYESPE
-412 GTAGVVQILQNGRPV
+412 GTPGVVQILQNGRAV
-427 NLTGIRLKD
+427 NLTALRLKD

-443 PGQTE
+443 PGASE

-457 APGSYVRFES
+457 TPGSYVRFAS
-467 SDKLAKPQID
+467 SDKLAKPQVD

-490 LGQKTIKI
+490 LGQKTIRI
-498 LEDFQARGE
+498 IEDFKAEGK

-531 GRDIYDDMESAQRR
+531 GRDVYDDMESAQRR

-562 ISREKAEKLLQS
+562 LSREKAEELLQS
-574 QLGDAADQD
+574 QLGGAADQSK
-583 RIMKLIKDATGEED
+583 IMKLIKDATGEED

-644 GQADVIRDLR
+644 GQDDVIRDLR

-668 SNWVNGLLGETAT
+668 SNWTNSLLGETAT

-693 GTDND
+693 ATDNN

-710 TDEDIAGSITLN
+710 TDKDLAGSITLN

>member
-1 MSLNK
+1 
-6 VLNRPMFRK
+6 MFRK
-15 EALKKGVLKTINANT
+15 EALRKGVLKTINANT
-30 GIMVGQPTGS
+30 GIMVGQPTTGAPVPAIRKP
-40 PTPKVIPGQGV
+40 PTFMERMSVSGPARMGRNLIRTGVQIPGVLGYY
-51 FSPINTQRFGPP
+51 
-63 KPTRMQ
+63 
-69 NFMRNPIVRF
+69 
-79 GKGIANL
+79 
-86 PAAGGYIAGEKV
+86 AGDKV

-105 DPVGQMV
+105 SPVGRTA
-112 FGLGGSYAG
+112 FGLGGGIAAT
-121 VRALPALASIGFL
+121 RALPALAGIGIM
-134 PSAVIGATAYGL
+134 PSLVGLGAIAGVQ
-146 KNRVDAGIAER
+146 NRVKAGIELR
-157 KRINAMSPEERK
+157 KKINAMSPEERK
-169 AFEIENR
+169 AFEIEQR
-176 NKAFSYMGEGVSDAD
+176 NSAFDYMNVSDEE

-209 AAPKEGPGSGRNFEN
+209 AAPKTGPGSGRDFFQN
-224 RAKVLKAEGD
+224 RAKELKAEGD
-234 ELLQNANEEDVANL
+234 ELLQNANADDVASL
-248 TDIQSKSLGNVG
+248 ADIQSKSLGNIG

-279 KTDTDEKKGKDDLGD
+279 PTDTEKGKGKDDLSD
-294 DIVGVDNKDLKTA
+294 DITGVDNKEFKTP
-307 DGEAVTNGLIIRAR
+307 DGEDITNNLIGRAR
-321 EISKELR
+321 ETTKEMR
-328 AGQSSQAKLVF
+328 AGQSSQAKLVL
-339 LANLAA
+339 LANLAS

-353 RRGIGGAMEVF
+353 RRGIGGAIEVF

-400 IERKNQVYDPPE
+400 IDRKNQVYESPE
-412 GTAGVVQILQNGRPV
+412 GTPGVVQILQNGRAV
-427 NLTGIRLKD
+427 NLTALRLKD

-443 PGQTE
+443 PGASE

-457 APGSYVRFES
+457 TPGSYVRFAS
-467 SDKLAKPQID
+467 SDKLAKPQVD

-490 LGQKTIKI
+490 LGQKTIRI
-498 LEDFQARGE
+498 IEDFKAEGK

-531 GRDIYDDMESAQRR
+531 GRDVYDDMESAQRR

-562 ISREKAEKLLQS
+562 LSREKAEELLQS
-574 QLGDAADQD
+574 QLGGAADQSK
-583 RIMKLIKDATGEED
+583 IMKLIKDATGEED

-644 GQADVIRDLR
+644 GQDDVIRDLR

-668 SNWVNGLLGETAT
+668 SNWTNSLLGETAT

-693 GTDND
+693 ATDNN

-710 TDEDIAGSITLN
+710 TDKDLAGSITLN

>member
-6 VLNRPMFRK
+6 ILNRPLFRK
-15 EALKKGVLKTINANT
+15 EALRRGALKTINANV
-30 GIMVGQPTGS
+30 GVMVGQPTTPA
-40 PTPKVIPGQGV
+40 PTPAVVPGQGV
-51 FSPINTQRFGPP
+51 YSRVNTQRFGPP

-69 NFMRNPIVRF
+69 NLARNPFVRTMF
-79 GKGIANL
+79 NI
-86 PAAGGYIAGEKV
+86 PFAGGYYGGEKV
-98 AQGLGIE
+98 AEGLGIKN
-105 DPVGQMV
+105 PLLQMP
-112 FGLGGSYAG
+112 FGMAGGYAATKALPTLAAAPAGISAALLAGPAYLMYAG
-121 VRALPALASIGFL
+121 GKEKER
-134 PSAVIGATAYGL
+134 
-146 KNRVDAGIAER
+146 IA
-157 KRINAMSPEERK
+157 KMSPKEREAHRRKSMQFGMSYLDDEQFNQQFKPKPIEEKVEEDKKIIAGKKR
-169 AFEIENR
+169 
-176 NKAFSYMGEGVSDAD
+176 SYRTG
-191 LFGKFVPKGPK
+191 
-202 EFETKKS
+202 
-209 AAPKEGPGSGRNFEN
+209 FEN
-224 RAKVLKAEGD
+224 RAKELKAEGD

-248 TDIQSKSLGNVG
+248 TDIQSKSLGNIG
-260 PVPPGEEGVTP
+260 PVPPGEESVTP

-279 KTDTDEKKGKDDLGD
+279 ETDTDEKKGNGKDDLGD
-294 DIVGVDNKDLKTA
+294 AIVGVDNKDFKTA
-307 DGEAVTNGLIIRAR
+307 DGEAVTDGLINRAR
-321 EISKELR
+321 EISKQLR
-328 AGQSSQAKLVF
+328 AGQSSQANLVF
-339 LANLAA
+339 LANLAS
-345 GLMSGTTS
+345 GLLSGTTT

-412 GTAGVVQILQNGRPV
+412 GVSGVVQILQNGKPV
-427 NLTGIRLKD
+427 NLTAIRLKD

-443 PGQTE
+443 PGQTD

-574 QLGDAADQD
+574 QLGDAADQNK
-583 RIMKLIKDATGEED
+583 IMKLIKDATGEED

-710 TDEDIAGSITLN
+710 TDQDIAGSITLN

>member
-1 MSLNK
+1 
-6 VLNRPMFRK
+6 MFRK
-15 EALKKGVLKTINANT
+15 EALRKGVLKTINART
-30 GIMVGQPTGS
+30 GRMVGMNVPGGAIDYVQKGGGFYDPKTGRLVGGL
-40 PTPKVIPGQGV
+40 PVDPK
-51 FSPINTQRFGPP
+51 STNAP
-63 KPTRMQ
+63 KPGIFQRIKSDIRSFPGGIKSDPIGTIKGTR
-69 NFMRNPIVRF
+69 P
-79 GKGIANL
+79 
-86 PAAGGYIAGEKV
+86 
-98 AQGLGIE
+98 
-105 DPVGQMV
+105 
-112 FGLGGSYAG
+112 FGLGGGISRLLGFEGIYSAVDPYVGQYIQNPYGRMAASTGLSMLGALNPYVRGAG
-121 VRALPALASIGFL
+121 VVKSVYDMGKAGLGKIGKDTAEYRAKPIGEKTLFSRMGDDEAGVFIPSIEREVESDKKIVQGR
-134 PSAVIGATAYGL
+134 PGG
-146 KNRVDAGIAER
+146 RVG
-157 KRINAMSPEERK
+157 
-169 AFEIENR
+169 
-176 NKAFSYMGEGVSDAD
+176 
-191 LFGKFVPKGPK
+191 
-202 EFETKKS
+202 
-209 AAPKEGPGSGRNFEN
+209 FEN
-224 RAKVLKAEGD
+224 RAKELKAEGD
-234 ELLQNANEEDVANL
+234 ELLQNANEDDVASL
-248 TDIQSKSLGNVG
+248 ADIQSKSLGNIG

-279 KTDTDEKKGKDDLGD
+279 PTDTEKGKGKDDLSD
-294 DIVGVDNKDLKTA
+294 AITGVDNKDFKTA
-307 DGEAVTNGLIIRAR
+307 DGEDITNNLIGRAK

-353 RRGIGGAMEVF
+353 RRGIGGAVEVF

-400 IERKNQVYDPPE
+400 IDRKNQVYESPE
-412 GTAGVVQILQNGRPV
+412 GTPGVVQVLQNGRAV
-427 NLTGIRLKD
+427 NLTAIRLKD

-443 PGQTE
+443 PGASE

-457 APGSYVRFES
+457 TPGSYVRFAA
-467 SDKLAKPQID
+467 SDKLAKPQVD

-490 LGQKTIKI
+490 LGQKTIRI
-498 LEDFQARGE
+498 IEDFKAEGK

-531 GRDIYDDMESAQRR
+531 GRDVYDDMESAQRR

-552 AISDLMVSED
+552 AISDLMTSEGLD
-562 ISREKAEKLLQS
+562 REGAEKLLQS
-574 QLGDAADQD
+574 QLGGAADQSK
-583 RIMKLIKDATGEED
+583 IMKLIKDATGEED

-644 GQADVIRDLR
+644 GQDDVIRDLR

-668 SNWVNGLLGETAT
+668 SNWTNSLLGETAT

-693 GTDND
+693 ATDNN

-710 TDEDIAGSITLN
+710 TNEDLAESITLD

>member
-15 EALKKGVLKTINANT
+15 EALRKGVLKTINANT
-30 GIMVGQPTGS
+30 GIMVGQPTTGAPVPAIRKP
-40 PTPKVIPGQGV
+40 PTFMERMSVSGPARMGRNLIRTGVQIPGVLGYY
-51 FSPINTQRFGPP
+51 
-63 KPTRMQ
+63 
-69 NFMRNPIVRF
+69 
-79 GKGIANL
+79 
-86 PAAGGYIAGEKV
+86 AGDKV

-105 DPVGQMV
+105 SPVGRTA
-112 FGLGGSYAG
+112 FGLGGGIAAT
-121 VRALPALASIGFL
+121 RALPALAGIGIM
-134 PSAVIGATAYGL
+134 PSLVGLGAIAGVQ
-146 KNRVDAGIAER
+146 NRVKAGIELR
-157 KRINAMSPEERK
+157 KKINAMSPAERK
-169 AFEIENR
+169 AFEIEQR
-176 NKAFSYMGEGVSDAD
+176 NSAFDYMNVSDEE

-209 AAPKEGPGSGRNFEN
+209 AAPKTGPGSGRDFFQN
-224 RAKVLKAEGD
+224 RAKELKAEGD
-234 ELLQNANEEDVANL
+234 ELLQNANADDVASL
-248 TDIQSKSLGNVG
+248 ADIQSKSLGNIG

-279 KTDTDEKKGKDDLGD
+279 PTDTEKGKGKDDLSD
-294 DIVGVDNKDLKTA
+294 DITGVDNKEFKTP
-307 DGEAVTNGLIIRAR
+307 DGEDITNNLIGRAR
-321 EISKELR
+321 EITKEMR
-328 AGQSSQAKLVF
+328 AGQSSQAKLVL
-339 LANLAA
+339 LANLAS

-353 RRGIGGAMEVF
+353 RRGIGGAIEVF

-400 IERKNQVYDPPE
+400 IDRKNQVYESPE
-412 GTAGVVQILQNGRPV
+412 GTPGVVQILQNGRAV
-427 NLTGIRLKD
+427 NLTALRLKD

-443 PGQTE
+443 PGASE

-457 APGSYVRFES
+457 TPGSYVRFAS
-467 SDKLAKPQID
+467 SDKLAKPQVD

-490 LGQKTIKI
+490 LGQKTIRI
-498 LEDFQARGE
+498 IEDFKAEGK

-531 GRDIYDDMESAQRR
+531 GRDVYDDMESAQRR

-562 ISREKAEKLLQS
+562 LSREKAEELLQS
-574 QLGDAADQD
+574 QLGGAADQSK
-583 RIMKLIKDATGEED
+583 IMKLIKDATGEED

-644 GQADVIRDLR
+644 GQDDVIRDLR

-668 SNWVNGLLGETAT
+668 SNWTNSLLGETAT

-693 GTDND
+693 ATDNN

-710 TDEDIAGSITLN
+710 TDKDLAGSITLN

>member
-15 EALKKGVLKTINANT
+15 EALRKGVLKTINANV
-30 GIMVGQPTGS
+30 GIMVGQPTTPP
-40 PTPKVIPGQGV
+40 PTPAVVPGQGV
-51 FSPINTQRFGPP
+51 YSRVNTQRFGPP

-69 NFMRNPIVRF
+69 NFMRGPIAGF
-79 GKGIANL
+79 GKSIFNI
-86 PAAGGYIAGEKV
+86 PFAGGYYGGEKV
-98 AQGLGIE
+98 AEGLGIKN
-105 DPVGQMV
+105 PLLQMP
-112 FGLGGSYAG
+112 FGMAGGYAATK
-121 VRALPALASIGFL
+121 ALPALAAAPVGI
-134 PSAVIGATAYGL
+134 SAALMAGPAYLTIAGA
-146 KNRVDAGIAER
+146 KERERIA
-157 KRINAMSPEERK
+157 KMSPQERAAHTAK
-169 AFEIENR
+169 VREFG
-176 NKAFSYMGEGVSDAD
+176 SEGYLNDD

-209 AAPKEGPGSGRNFEN
+209 AAPKEGPGSGRDFFQN
-224 RAKVLKAEGD
+224 RAKELKAEGD
-234 ELLQNANEEDVANL
+234 ELLQNANEDDVASL
-248 TDIQSKSLGNVG
+248 ADIQSKSLGNIG

-279 KTDTDEKKGKDDLGD
+279 PTDTEKGKGKDDLSD
-294 DIVGVDNKDLKTA
+294 AITGVDNKDFKTA
-307 DGEAVTNGLIIRAR
+307 DGEDITNNLIGRAK

-353 RRGIGGAMEVF
+353 RRGIGGAVEVF

-400 IERKNQVYDPPE
+400 IDRKNQVYESPE
-412 GTAGVVQILQNGRPV
+412 GTPGVVQVLQNGRAV
-427 NLTGIRLKD
+427 NLTAIRLKD

-443 PGQTE
+443 PGASE

-457 APGSYVRFES
+457 TPGSYVRFAA
-467 SDKLAKPQID
+467 SDKLAKPQVD

-490 LGQKTIKI
+490 LGQKTIRI
-498 LEDFQARGE
+498 IEDFKAEGK

-531 GRDIYDDMESAQRR
+531 GRDVYDDMESAQRR

-552 AISDLMVSED
+552 AISDLMTSEGLD
-562 ISREKAEKLLQS
+562 REGAEKLLQS
-574 QLGDAADQD
+574 QLGGAADQSK
-583 RIMKLIKDATGEED
+583 IMKLIKDATGEED

-644 GQADVIRDLR
+644 GQDDVIRDLR

-668 SNWVNGLLGETAT
+668 SNWTNSLLGETAT

-693 GTDND
+693 ATDNN

-710 TDEDIAGSITLN
+710 TNEDLAESITLD

>member
-1 MSLNK
+1 
-6 VLNRPMFRK
+6 MFRK

-30 GIMVGQPTGS
+30 GIMVGSPYGGAPVPAIRKTPTFMERMRVSS
-40 PTPKVIPGQGV
+40 PA
-51 FSPINTQRFGPP
+51 RFG
-63 KPTRMQ
+63 K
-69 NFMRNPIVRF
+69 NLV
-79 GKGIANL
+79 KGIANI

-98 AQGLGIE
+98 ADALNIK
-105 DPVGQMV
+105 DPVGRMA
-112 FGLGGSYAG
+112 FGLGGSYVG
-121 VRALPALASIGFL
+121 VRALPALAGIGAL
-134 PSAVIGATAYGL
+134 PSAVIGAAAYGAYDRT
-146 KNRVDAGIAER
+146 KAGIELR
-157 KRINAMSPEERK
+157 KKINAMSPEERADFSRQNRLK
-169 AFEIENR
+169 ATDIM
-176 NKAFSYMGEGVSDAD
+176 SEGVSDAD
-191 LFGKFVPKGPK
+191 LFGNFVPKPP
-202 EFETKKS
+202 EPIDTKKS
-209 AAPKEGPGSGRNFEN
+209 AAPKDGPGSGRDFFQN
-224 RAKVLKAEGD
+224 RAKELKAEGD
-234 ELLQNANEEDVANL
+234 ELLQNANADDVASL
-248 TDIQSKSLGNVG
+248 ADIQSKSLGNIG

-271 TVTEKETV
+271 TVTEKENV
-279 KTDTDEKKGKDDLGD
+279 PTDTEKGKGKDDLSD
-294 DIVGVDNKDLKTA
+294 AITGVDNKDFKTP
-307 DGEAVTNGLIIRAR
+307 DGEDITNNLIGRAR

-339 LANLAA
+339 LANLAS

-400 IERKNQVYDPPE
+400 MDRKNQVYESPE
-412 GTAGVVQILQNGRPV
+412 GTPGVVQILQNGRAV
-427 NLTGIRLKD
+427 NLTALRLKD

-443 PGQTE
+443 PGASE

-457 APGSYVRFES
+457 TPGSYVRFAS
-467 SDKLAKPQID
+467 SDKLAKPQVD

-490 LGQKTIKI
+490 LGQKTIRI
-498 LEDFQARGE
+498 IEDFKAEGK

-531 GRDIYDDMESAQRR
+531 GRDVYDDMESAQRR

-562 ISREKAEKLLQS
+562 LSREKAEELLQS
-574 QLGDAADQD
+574 QLGGAADQSK
-583 RIMKLIKDATGEED
+583 IMKLIKDATGEED

-644 GQADVIRDLR
+644 GQDDVIRDLR

-668 SNWVNGLLGETAT
+668 SNWTNSLLGETAT

-693 GTDND
+693 ATDNN

-710 TDEDIAGSITLN
+710 TDKDLAGSITLD